1 MSDKKTAIK
10 HFQSLKPSA
19 AFKQLDFSKLPKE
32 EDRKG
37 RNILHIQNGKATIYL
52 DVFKT
57 RHRVKNN
64 KEKDLMPAYIKEL
77 PAKLTE
83 LLIDYIKK
91 AGIKD
96 NSKRT
101 RQEVKDNVQFYV
113 FHVEKENQTVKYQKS
128 GFSRAISAAM
138 KEVYDK
144 KDLSTNT
151 LRHAFNTWVAEHLE
165 EFTDQQLQQ
174 ISIDVGD
181 TPRMMPTN
189 LRYRIAQ
196 QGNKGLD
203 VTEIQDAVHDN
214 EYARKVMQG
223 GMEEAASVG
232 NVEQQDM
239 EEVISPTTTIIP
251 KSADEIIDR
260 IGELHKELAR
270 LNFALSKI

>member
-128 GFSRAISAAM
+128 GISRSSN
-138 KEVYDK
+138 YC
-144 KDLSTNT
+144 
-151 LRHAFNTWVAEHLE
+151 
-165 EFTDQQLQQ
+165 
-174 ISIDVGD
+174 
-181 TPRMMPTN
+181 
-189 LRYRIAQ
+189 
-196 QGNKGLD
+196 
-203 VTEIQDAVHDN
+203 
-214 EYARKVMQG
+214 
-223 GMEEAASVG
+223 
-232 NVEQQDM
+232 
-239 EEVISPTTTIIP
+239 
-251 KSADEIIDR
+251 
-260 IGELHKELAR
+260 
-270 LNFALSKI
+270 